1 MALTRAV
8 MGEKLN
14 EDKLIAEL
22 AKITPAFGRGETLNV
37 NGRPLQLLLV
47 KNPSGFRLSL
57 ASANADDYA
66 TMITINDQYAD
77 GRDVSWLWDVDFDS
91 LKKTGV
97 QMVSG
102 VRAWD
107 MALRLEHDGV
117 KVDEV
122 NENLADALKGF
133 IASSGNAPMRI
144 FCTYT
149 AMLAL
154 REELAKITDVERVS

>member
-1 MALTRAV
+1 
-8 MGEKLN
+8 
-14 EDKLIAEL
+14 
-22 AKITPAFGRGETLNV
+22 
-37 NGRPLQLLLV
+37 
-47 KNPSGFRLSL
+47 
-57 ASANADDYA
+57 
-66 TMITINDQYAD
+66 MITINDQYAD

>member
-1 MALTRAV
+1 M
-8 MGEKLN
+8 
-14 EDKLIAEL
+14 
-22 AKITPAFGRGETLNV
+22 
-37 NGRPLQLLLV
+37 
-47 KNPSGFRLSL
+47 
-57 ASANADDYA
+57 
-66 TMITINDQYAD
+66 
-77 GRDVSWLWDVDFDS
+77 
-91 LKKTGV
+91 
-97 QMVSG
+97 
-102 VRAWD
+102 
-107 MALRLEHDGV
+107 

>member
-14 EDKLIAEL
+14 QDALVNEL

-57 ASANADDYA
+57 ASANSHDYA

-77 GRDVSWLWDVDFDS
+77 G
-91 LKKTGV
+91 
-97 QMVSG
+97 
-102 VRAWD
+102 A
-107 MALRLEHDGV
+107 
-117 KVDEV
+117 
-122 NENLADALKGF
+122 
-133 IASSGNAPMRI
+133 
-144 FCTYT
+144 
-149 AMLAL
+149 
-154 REELAKITDVERVS
+154 

>member
-1 MALTRAV
+1 
-8 MGEKLN
+8 
-14 EDKLIAEL
+14 
-22 AKITPAFGRGETLNV
+22 
-37 NGRPLQLLLV
+37 
-47 KNPSGFRLSL
+47 
-57 ASANADDYA
+57 
-66 TMITINDQYAD
+66 MITINDQYAD

-133 IASSGNAPMRI
+133 IASKAVTRPCVI

-149 AMLAL
+149 AVLAL